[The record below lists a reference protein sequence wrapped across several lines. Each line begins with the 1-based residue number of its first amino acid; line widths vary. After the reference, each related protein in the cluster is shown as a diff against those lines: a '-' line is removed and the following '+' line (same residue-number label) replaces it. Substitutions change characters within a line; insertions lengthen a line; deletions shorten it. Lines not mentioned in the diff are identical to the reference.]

1 MGKHEL
7 NPRFDQRPDAP
18 LVGDATMDKT
28 HALHSNHHPAFDRMT
43 GFTSKSP
50 RFATQSFYANGE
62 PHASH
67 VSSSAHVVR
76 AKRRSDVSRP
86 MKANSAGFERSSSSS
101 SSSRTPPRQSSV
113 FAATAVRNS
122 GIFAAPKPLWE
133 GKYRVTHAVVPAG
146 SIAPLEKAVIA
157 KETKRTI
164 KIRKAKVKQAMIA
177 AAKKD
182 ALHKAHVEELKREAD
197 LQVKREKAARRTQQI
212 GGRAS
217 SGRNSPVR
225 PDTADIL
232 ERANADAENAAVK
245 KSLIK
250 KKKDSSNGWTHES
263 ASGFDPM
270 KMMDYVRC
278 HAIDSRA
285 AQALCF
291 LVCVCAPTF
300 LPSFSFLPYSRL
312 SFPLTF
318 SNRPSFPTNLHEQD
332 KKKKRRGAGP
342 TAADLEQAA
351 KDEVAARKEAKAKA
365 APRSHESRMK
375 RRQSVALQLKR
386 DKHLAMDNRLTQE
399 FLNIET
405 FRNVEE

>member
-1 MGKHEL
+1 
-7 NPRFDQRPDAP
+7 
-18 LVGDATMDKT
+18 
-28 HALHSNHHPAFDRMT
+28 
-43 GFTSKSP
+43 
-50 RFATQSFYANGE
+50 
-62 PHASH
+62 
-67 VSSSAHVVR
+67 
-76 AKRRSDVSRP
+76 

-291 LVCVCAPTF
+291 LVCVCPHF
-300 LPSFSFLPYSRL
+300 PSLLLLPSLFQTFFSTHLFQSSILSNKSTRAGQEEEEERSRANG
-312 SFPLTF
+312 SRF
-318 SNRPSFPTNLHEQD
+318 
-332 KKKKRRGAGP
+332 GASSEG
-342 TAADLEQAA
+342 
-351 KDEVAARKEAKAKA
+351 
-365 APRSHESRMK
+365 
-375 RRQSVALQLKR
+375 
-386 DKHLAMDNRLTQE
+386 
-399 FLNIET
+399 
-405 FRNVEE
+405 